1 MVLGGCRWFLG
12 GNRWLQVV
20 LGACRRFQ
28 AVLGG
33 CRSFHLLVLMG
44 TSAKPKLDDQRAK
57 SSFTSVFFLAE
68 NRK

>member
-1 MVLGGCRWFLG
+1 MVLGGCRCFLG
-12 GNRWLQVV
+12 GYRWLQVV

-44 TSAKPKLDDQRAK
+44 TSANLNLMIKGRKVRLQA
-57 SSFTSVFFLAE
+57 SSF
-68 NRK
+68 